1 MNVNI
6 GRGRNPI
13 AITVDMDSKGAIKN
27 IKKLTGSIAGIGVA
41 SAASLLGVAA
51 LGGAMG
57 VAAAAASKHAAR
69 LELVQNKTRIVFGDQ
84 LPLIQEWSRNT
95 AESFGLTAIN
105 LEGMAAGF
113 QDLLIPMGFT
123 REAAAGMTMDVVGLA
138 GAMSEW
144 SAGTRTVEDT
154 TRILARAMLGERE
167 MLKDLGVDIR
177 ELDIKQRLMA
187 KGQEDLTGN
196 FLKQAR
202 AVATMEMIFERS
214 KDAQTGFAQ
223 GTDSL
228 TRKQR
233 ELSARF
239 QEMVQEIQI
248 ALLPE
253 FKHLVDRITNEVI
266 PKIEK
271 DLMPILGDLVKAIG
285 ENLPGAIDN
294 AIHFLTMLQ
303 TGFENAQHAAGLFQ
317 DSISDIDTETFTKN
331 FTVAMVAVG
340 ALVALMAP
348 GGAAV
353 AAAMA
358 TAGGLAVLSSKLI
371 DMGKEA
377 FNASKA
383 IADQRKML
391 DEANSA
397 YQDAEIEIAYLE
409 EKMKNAK
416 RTTSDLSDEFGKG
429 KEKTDRWSDAV
440 EYLSNKM
447 GRLTAAQYAAEI
459 AASILAEKGV
469 GTSDAAL
476 QEFIDVSIKRLTK
489 LVGQESELEK
499 LKNQLLEAAG
509 LDMSGKG
516 GRGDSAFTG
525 FVTGNFAGIPHAQVQ
540 KLKESAIKM
549 DEVAQGMAHFAL
561 DLDAFMEPIAGAG
574 TNLGAIGRTARFPKA
589 NEMMPGAPNKIANA
603 IDDLFVGIVEEFN
616 LPEHAAQ
623 SLAESMMKQATQQE
637 IFQFGPALR
646 GNLPGATSA
655 GLPDPTI
662 DPAGF
667 AAAAPREQV
676 TVPNVT
682 VNVNASGII
691 PDMQEAGNIVAT
703 AITQSDLYRS
713 GQLSLGTA

>member
-69 LELVQNKTRIVFGDQ
+69 LELVQNKTRIVFGEQ
-84 LPLIQEWSRNT
+84 LPIIQEWSRNT
-95 AESFGLTAIN
+95 AQSFGLTAIN

-239 QEMVQEIQI
+239 HEMVQEIQI

-253 FKHLVDRITNEVI
+253 FKNLVDRITNEVI

-271 DLMPILGDLVKAIG
+271 DLMPILRDLVKGIG
-285 ENLPGAIDN
+285 EHLPTAIDN
-294 AIHFLTMLQ
+294 AIHFMTMLQ
-303 TGFENAQHAAGLFQ
+303 TGFSNTRHAAGLLK
-317 DSISDIDTETFTKN
+317 TTFEDLGAGVDDFKTNLLK
-331 FTVAMVAVG
+331 VAIPMTGLAILMGPSG
-340 ALVALMAP
+340 AL
-348 GGAAV
+348 
-353 AAAMA
+353 AAAA
-358 TAGGLAVLSSKLI
+358 LITAGSLAFVSSKLI
-371 DMGKEA
+371 DMAVDA
-377 FNASKA
+377 FEASKA
-383 IADQRKML
+383 LADQRRML

-397 YQDAEIEIAYLE
+397 YQDVEIEELT
-409 EKMKNAK
+409 EKMKNAAL
-416 RTTSDLSDEFGKG
+416 TTRDLNDGFDEG
-429 KEKTDRWSDAV
+429 KEKTDKWADAV
-440 EYLSNKM
+440 EHLSRKM

-459 AASILAEKGV
+459 AASILAEKGL

-476 QEFIDVSIKRLTK
+476 QEFIDLSMKRLRK
-489 LVGQESELEK
+489 LVGQESELER

-516 GRGDSAFTG
+516 GRGESTFTG
-525 FVTGNFAGIPHAQVQ
+525 FATGNFAGIPHAQVQ

-574 TNLGAIGRTARFPKA
+574 TNLGTIGVTARFPKA
-589 NEMMPGAPNKIANA
+589 NEMMPGTPNAIANA

-655 GLPDPTI
+655 GLPDPI
-662 DPAGF
+662 SDPAAF
-667 AAAAPREQV
+667 AAAAPKEQV
-676 TVPNVT
+676 PVPKVDVT
-682 VNVNASGII
+682 INAGIV
-691 PDMQEAGNIVAT
+691 PDMQEAGNLVAQ
-703 AITQSDLYRS
+703 AFSQSDLYRS
-713 GQLSLGTA
+713 GAVTLGG

>member
-1 MNVNI
+1 
-6 GRGRNPI
+6 
-13 AITVDMDSKGAIKN
+13 
-27 IKKLTGSIAGIGVA
+27 
-41 SAASLLGVAA
+41 
-51 LGGAMG
+51 
-57 VAAAAASKHAAR
+57 
-69 LELVQNKTRIVFGDQ
+69 
-84 LPLIQEWSRNT
+84 
-95 AESFGLTAIN
+95 
-105 LEGMAAGF
+105 
-113 QDLLIPMGFT
+113 
-123 REAAAGMTMDVVGLA
+123 
-138 GAMSEW
+138 
-144 SAGTRTVEDT
+144 
-154 TRILARAMLGERE
+154 
-167 MLKDLGVDIR
+167 LKDLGVDIR

-239 QEMVQEIQI
+239 HEMVQEIQI

-253 FKHLVDRITNEVI
+253 FKTLVDRITNEVI

-271 DLMPILGDLVKAIG
+271 DLMPVLRKLVTAIG

-303 TGFENAQHAAGLFQ
+303 TGFENAQHAAKLFQ
-317 DSISDIDTETFTKN
+317 DFISDIDTETFTKN

-440 EYLSNKM
+440 EYLSNK
-447 GRLTAAQYAAEI
+447 
-459 AASILAEKGV
+459 
-469 GTSDAAL
+469 
-476 QEFIDVSIKRLTK
+476 
-489 LVGQESELEK
+489 
-499 LKNQLLEAAG
+499 
-509 LDMSGKG
+509 
-516 GRGDSAFTG
+516 
-525 FVTGNFAGIPHAQVQ
+525 
-540 KLKESAIKM
+540 
-549 DEVAQGMAHFAL
+549 
-561 DLDAFMEPIAGAG
+561 
-574 TNLGAIGRTARFPKA
+574 
-589 NEMMPGAPNKIANA
+589 
-603 IDDLFVGIVEEFN
+603 
-616 LPEHAAQ
+616 
-623 SLAESMMKQATQQE
+623 
-637 IFQFGPALR
+637 
-646 GNLPGATSA
+646 
-655 GLPDPTI
+655 
-662 DPAGF
+662 
-667 AAAAPREQV
+667 
-676 TVPNVT
+676 
-682 VNVNASGII
+682 
-691 PDMQEAGNIVAT
+691 
-703 AITQSDLYRS
+703 
-713 GQLSLGTA
+713 

>member
-57 VAAAAASKHAAR
+57 VATAAASKHAAR

-239 QEMVQEIQI
+239 HEMVQEIQI

-253 FKHLVDRITNEVI
+253 FKTLVDRITNEVI

-271 DLMPILGDLVKAIG
+271 DLMPVLRDLVKAIG

-303 TGFENAQHAAGLFQ
+303 TGFENAQHAAKLFQ
-317 DSISDIDTETFTKN
+317 DFISDIDTKEFERN
-331 FTVAMVAVG
+331 FKVMLIAMGGFIALTVPGGPVAV
-340 ALVALMAP
+340 
-348 GGAAV
+348 
-353 AAAMA
+353 AAMA
-358 TAGGLAVLSSKLI
+358 TAGGLALLTDKLFG
-371 DMGKEA
+371 MGKEA

-383 IADQRKML
+383 VADQRKML

-409 EKMKNAK
+409 EKMKNAAL
-416 RTTSDLSDEFGKG
+416 TTSDLGDQFGEG
-429 KEKTDRWSDAV
+429 TEKTDKWADAV
-440 EYLSNKM
+440 EHLSRKM

-459 AASILAEKGV
+459 AASILAEKGL

-476 QEFIDVSIKRLTK
+476 QEFIDLSMKRLRK
-489 LVGQESELEK
+489 LVGQESELER

-516 GRGDSAFTG
+516 GRGESTFTG
-525 FVTGNFAGIPHAQVQ
+525 FVTGNFAGIPHVKPQRLQEA
-540 KLKESAIKM
+540 A
-549 DEVAQGMAHFAL
+549 DAVAQGMAHFAL
-561 DLDAFMEPIAGAG
+561 DLDAFMEPIAETA
-574 TNLGAIGRTARFPKA
+574 TNLGTVGRTVRFPKA
-589 NEMMPGAPNKIANA
+589 NEMMPGASNTIANA
-603 IDDLFVGIVEEFN
+603 IDNFFVSLVDEFQ

-623 SLAESMMKQATQQE
+623 SLAHSIMEQAAQQE
-637 IFQFGPALR
+637 IFQFGPVLR

-667 AAAAPREQV
+667 AAAAPKEEKQ
-676 TVPNVT
+676 VPNVDVT
-682 VNVNASGII
+682 INAGIV
-691 PDMQEAGNIVAT
+691 PDMQEAGNLVAE
-703 AITQSDLYRS
+703 ALTQSDLYRS
-713 GQLSLGTA
+713 GAVTLGG